1 MRVIAALLV
10 IALVCQSAMAVT
22 SKSQAKLMM
31 EKINS
36 KLEKSHL
43 GRALKGMVTIATKLG
58 YDYQDLY
65 DAFAA
70 LKNQLLNNLDNE
82 NSLFETQT
90 ASHDS
95 AVAQFNAD
103 ISNYNGQI
111 NDAQAQLNDLNDSL
125 NTYQQN
131 LQDAQQAL
139 QDNTDALNA
148 AEEALANAEA
158 LYQVATAEYS
168 NADQVIGLA
177 VEKLQEAQSHYDNAD
192 LGSFSFVQIKNT
204 FVSFAQKVTEA
215 TKGMNA
221 KHQLFVKPV
230 VQAMMQVKN
239 NTSQSSIQTA
249 IKALQDLQAY
259 FQKTFSDLTNE
270 YVSFTQNVQSTIDGL
285 NQIIDILQNQVIPGY
300 EAQISSLQ
308 AQIQQVE
315 DALALA
321 QQNLQD
327 AQNALDAENA
337 QWENVVARHQALVDR
352 INSEYDLVTQA
363 DRIVRNAQAQ
373 VNGSD

>member
-1 MRVIAALLV
+1 
-10 IALVCQSAMAVT
+10 MAVT

-90 ASHDS
+90 ASHDN

-131 LQDAQQAL
+131 LKDAQQAL
-139 QDNTDALNA
+139 QDNNDALQA
-148 AEEALANAEA
+148 AKDALAQAEA
-158 LYQVATAEYS
+158 LYQVATSEYG
-168 NADQVIGLA
+168 NADQIIQQA
-177 VEKLQEAQSHYDNAD
+177 IDKLQEAQSHYDNAD

-204 FVSFAQKVTEA
+204 FVSFAQKITEA
-215 TKGMNA
+215 TKGLNA

-230 VQAMMQVKN
+230 VQAMMQVKT
-239 NTSQSSIQTA
+239 NTSQSSIDTA

-259 FQKTFSDLTNE
+259 FQNTFTDLTNE
-270 YVSFTQNVQSTIDGL
+270 YVSYTNNLNSTIDNL
-285 NQIIDILQNQVIPGY
+285 NQVIDILQNQTIPGY

-321 QQNLQD
+321 QQNL
-327 AQNALDAENA
+327 ADAEA
-337 QWENVVARHQALVDR
+337 ALAAENDAWANVQARHQALVDR
-352 INSEYDLVTQA
+352 INTEYDLVTQA

-373 VNGSD
+373 INGN